1 MNKIEYKTKG
11 FQIALLVVTFVAVS
25 LLLGCAS
32 GHKTGHKNLFLHG
45 LGLKNFV
52 QRGPTEIYNRDNIF
66 DYINGE
72 AEAYLPLGFRL
83 LYIGHYRKPGTDK
96 MMLVDAYD
104 MGALT
109 GAREVFDL
117 YSRKGGVKIE
127 GLGSAGWTDNSI
139 ILFCRDRYFFRVW
152 PDSNAETDGIAH
164 LKDLLELSRSI
175 DERLGEAYSQ

>member
-1 MNKIEYKTKG
+1 MNKIEYKTKR
-11 FQIALLVVTFVAVS
+11 FQIIFLAMTFLAVS
-25 LLLGCAS
+25 LLHGCAPGRKN
-32 GHKTGHKNLFLHG
+32 GHKTLFLHG

-104 MGALT
+104 MGAPN

-117 YSRKGGVKIE
+117 YSRKGGMKVE

-152 PDSNAETDGIAH
+152 PDSNAETEGIAE

-175 DERLGEAYSQ
+175 DGRLREAYSQ